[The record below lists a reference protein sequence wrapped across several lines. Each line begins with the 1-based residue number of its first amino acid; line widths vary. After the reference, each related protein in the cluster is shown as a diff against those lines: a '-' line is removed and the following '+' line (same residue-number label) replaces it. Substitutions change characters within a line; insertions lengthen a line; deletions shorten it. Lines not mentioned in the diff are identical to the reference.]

1 MEKSVAATCCPVAGE
16 VELLSGALDEQALTP
31 VVAATA
37 NAAAAIKRNQDRVG
51 VHSHAFGSLGEQR
64 GISEV
69 WVDGLEREPSAG
81 EVARLDAFTEQYP
94 GGEVGT
100 DTAGAVDAHL
110 AFAGQRGDL
119 AQPLPQF

>member
-1 MEKSVAATCCPVAGE
+1 MCPAANSVGVRTSSTIVPGAFMAMEKAVASTCCPVAGE
-16 VELLSGALDEQALTP
+16 VELLSAALDEQALTP

-69 WVDGLEREPSAG
+69 GVDGLEREPPAG
-81 EVARLDAFTEQYP
+81 EVARQ
-94 GGEVGT
+94 
-100 DTAGAVDAHL
+100 AVHPNL
-110 AFAGQRGDL
+110 
-119 AQPLPQF
+119 